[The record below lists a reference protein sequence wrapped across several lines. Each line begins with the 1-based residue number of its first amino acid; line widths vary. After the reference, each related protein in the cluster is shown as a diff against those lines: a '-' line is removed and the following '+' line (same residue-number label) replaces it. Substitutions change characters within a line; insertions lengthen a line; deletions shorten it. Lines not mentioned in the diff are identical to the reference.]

1 MTSSLVDSEMCIRD
15 RQYNIKI
22 FKNLLHF
29 PCKKPASQAAF
40 IHLYVL
46 MHLACKAGFLC
57 FIITL
62 MSSSCTHKP
71 FAYAL
76 HCMLLQAAY
85 FIPIKIFSS
94 VIGSSLILTPT
105 ALYTAFAIAG
115 DGVLITISPMD
126 FAPNGP
132 VGS

>member
-1 MTSSLVDSEMCIRD
+1 LEKQMPPSASLV
-15 RQYNIKI
+15 
-22 FKNLLHF
+22 L
-29 PCKKPASQAAF
+29 PCAHRPP
-40 IHLYVL
+40 
-46 MHLACKAGFLC
+46 M
-57 FIITL
+57 
-62 MSSSCTHKP
+62 
-71 FAYAL
+71 
-76 HCMLLQAAY
+76 
-85 FIPIKIFSS
+85 IPIKIFSS